1 MMNPIRLKHL
11 VMVAVLGA
19 LGACGKSTPPAT
31 SDATPP
37 AASGATADELAAR
50 ELALREAEIAQREAE
65 LASRQAALAEAEAAR
80 KKPAAATK
88 PPAPKPVVNNPPPKA
103 TPASPPPAAAA
114 PPLVV
119 PAGTQIPLALAA
131 ELSSKSAKVGD
142 TIRANVTT
150 DIRVDGRLA
159 IPAGT
164 TIAGQVTDVVSGS
177 DKIGGVPKLGLR
189 FERLEMPG
197 GRDIPVSGDITQSG
211 KSDTA
216 RDTAK
221 IVGGAAAGA
230 ILGHQVKGG
239 DKGKVIGGL
248 LGGAIGAVA
257 AQKTGT
263 EVKLE
268 AGTPLTISLAA
279 PVEIAQR

>member
-1 MMNPIRLKHL
+1 MMNPMRLNPL
-11 VMVAVLGA
+11 VLVAVLA
-19 LGACGKSTPPAT
+19 TLGACSKATPPAT
-31 SDATPP
+31 SEAAQATTTGDT
-37 AASGATADELAAR
+37 AADDLAAR
-50 ELALREAEIAQREAE
+50 ELALREAELAQREAE
-65 LASRQAALAEAEAAR
+65 LASRQAALSEAEAAR
-80 KKPAAATK
+80 NKPASRPAA
-88 PPAPKPVVNNPPPKA
+88 PRPVVNNPPPKPA
-103 TPASPPPAAAA
+103 PASPPPVAAA
-114 PPLVV
+114 PVLVV
-119 PAGTQIPLALAA
+119 PAGTQIPLSLASD
-131 ELSSKSAKVGD
+131 LSSKSAKVGD

-150 DIRVDGRLA
+150 DVRVDGRLA

-164 TIAGQVTDVVSGS
+164 TVAGQVTDVVSGS

-197 GRDIPVSGDITQSG
+197 GKDIPVSGDISQSG